1 MYLYFC
7 MKWWLQ
13 LFCSQLQILPAPTAP
28 LIVDKSNVAKGLSSR
43 FLWIFLKPVFK
54 PFLAIEVPT
63 NKYEGLSPPTSCF
76 KFCYEEHVC
85 YHFPSNFFSYIK
97 IQPKLEPTEYN
108 LGTQNWNWVNK
119 REFRTS
125 QQSETEILYS
135 KQYDWNGT
143 NSIELILGSQNR
155 HWVNKTEFRTFKQN
169 ETEIGVTKEIDDV
182 SISINSVFPMSRVQ
196 PE

>member
-13 LFCSQLQILPAPTAP
+13 LFCSQLQILPATTAP
-28 LIVDKSNVAKGLSSR
+28 LIVDKSNVAKGLASR
-43 FLWIFLKPVFK
+43 FLWIFLTPVFK

-63 NKYEGLSPPTSCF
+63 NKYEGLSPF
-76 KFCYEEHVC
+76 KQYPVLNSVMKNMYAITFHQIL
-85 YHFPSNFFSYIK
+85 FSYIK

-135 KQYDWNGT
+135 
-143 NSIELILGSQNR
+143 QN
-155 HWVNKTEFRTFKQN
+155 T
-169 ETEIGVTKEIDDV
+169 TEIG
-182 SISINSVFPMSRVQ
+182 PRV
-196 PE
+196 